1 MPWASTEE
9 NGGFIQPFA
18 VGPVMQA
25 LPIPQVA
32 TPGTIAASGTYDA
45 GLMPSDGYKVLA
57 VGATLSN
64 AGSISVQRYIDI
76 NGTVPQGA
84 AVTAALTA
92 GAPGILNVNDG
103 APFASFDVKI
113 INSGAV
119 VATLTNFGMLLN
131 AN

>member
-64 AGSISVQRYIDI
+64 AGSIAVQRYIDA
-76 NGTVPQGA
+76 NGTVPQGV

-92 GAPGILNVNDG
+92 GAAGILNVNDG
-103 APFASFDVKI
+103 LPFASFDVKVV
-113 INSGAV
+113 NSGST

>member
-92 GAPGILNVNDG
+92 GAAGILNVNDG

-113 INSGAV
+113 VNGGAT